1 MIVSYNDPIMS
12 SAKPRNR
19 VKALRSE
26 RGWSQA
32 ELAARAGVSRTA
44 VSAIEIGRLVP
55 SVAAALALAKVL
67 SCSVEDLF
75 GAPRPAQ
82 QADDWAWPPSQDSS
96 QGSARYWQAEID
108 GRRLRYPAEPTAAGE
123 AAHDGVHRDG
133 AFHEH
138 PQSAAE
144 QTLVLACCDPA
155 AALLAAEYARAS
167 HFRLIVL
174 NRSSGES
181 LRLLAQGLVH
191 AAGIHLSAAD
201 EPGGNRSAVRARL
214 RQDFRLLRIAQ
225 WQEGLALA
233 PSARVR
239 SVRRALRSKLVWVGR
254 EPGSGARQCLDEL
267 SGNRLRPRR
276 TARDHRGVAEAV
288 RCGWAEAGV
297 CLQLT
302 SEEAGLDFLP
312 VRQEAYDLCYS
323 AACEADPRIAAL
335 VRVVRSATYR
345 RLLGD
350 LPGYDTT
357 HAGELQREAGMS

>member
-12 SAKPRNR
+12 KPKTPSR

-32 ELAARAGVSRTA
+32 ELAQRAGVSRTA

-55 SVAAALALAKVL
+55 SVAAALALARVL
-67 SCSVEDLF
+67 GCSVEQLF
-75 GAPRPAQ
+75 GAPGPTEHTTH
-82 QADDWAWPPSQDSS
+82 WAWPPREDSS
-96 QGSARYWQAEID
+96 RYWQAEVG
-108 GRRLRYPAEPTAAGE
+108 GRLLRYPAEPTAAGE
-123 AAHDGVHRDG
+123 AAHDGVFRDG
-133 AFHEH
+133 VFQEH

-144 QTLVLACCDPA
+144 QTLVLTCCDPA
-155 AALLAAEYARAS
+155 AALLATEYARAS
-167 HFRLIVL
+167 PFRLIVL

-181 LRLLAQGLVH
+181 LRLLANGLVH

-201 EPGGNRSAVRARL
+201 EPGGNRSAVRSRL
-214 RQDFRLLRIAQ
+214 RQRFCLLRVAE
-225 WQEGLALA
+225 WQEGLAIA
-233 PSARVR
+233 PSAKVR
-239 SVRRALRSKLVWVGR
+239 SVNGALRSKLVWVGR
-254 EPGSGARQCLDEL
+254 ESGSGARQCLDEL

-297 CLQLT
+297 CLQLA

-312 VRQEAYDLCYS
+312 VRQEAYDLCYP
-323 AACEADPRIAAL
+323 AASECDPRIAAL

-350 LPGYDTT
+350 LPGYDAS
-357 HAGELQREAGMS
+357 HAGELQREGAAP